1 MTPYPNHE
9 LCMANS
15 QPSHPADRDTRV
27 GHCQRDDVDV
37 YIGRD
42 RRDGELKHMNN
53 TPIGEG
59 GWLGNPYRL
68 EDGYSREE
76 SVQLFEED
84 LKDRIESEPEFRDA
98 LIDLYG
104 LVLGCWC
111 QELGEDEPS
120 CHGEIIATHVD
131 RLAAAGR
138 ETDV

>member
-1 MTPYPNHE
+1 
-9 LCMANS
+9 MANS
-15 QPSHPADRDTRV
+15 QPSQPTDRDTRV

-53 TPIGEG
+53 TPIEEG

-76 SVQLFEED
+76 SAQLFEED
-84 LKDRIESEPEFRDA
+84 LKDRIESDPEFRGA
-98 LIDLYG
+98 LIDLHG

-111 QELGEDEPS
+111 QKLDQDEPS
-120 CHGEIIATHVD
+120 CHGEIIAIHVD
-131 RLAAAGR
+131 RLAVEEG

>member
-1 MTPYPNHE
+1 
-9 LCMANS
+9 MANTDS
-15 QPSHPADRDTRV
+15 PNPADRDTQV

-42 RRDGELKHMNN
+42 RRNDELKHMNN
-53 TPIGEG
+53 TSIEEG

-84 LKDRIESEPEFRDA
+84 LVNRIETDPDFRRA
-98 LIDLYG
+98 LIDLHG

-111 QELGEDEPS
+111 QELDEDDPS
-120 CHGEIIATHVD
+120 CHGEIIVKHVD
-131 RLAAAGR
+131 RLATEDG
-138 ETDV
+138 ESYV

>member
-1 MTPYPNHE
+1 MPYPTHE
-9 LCMANS
+9 TNMANS
-15 QPSHPADRDTRV
+15 QPLQPNSQTRV

-53 TPIGEG
+53 TSIKVG

-68 EDGYSREE
+68 KDGYSREE
-76 SVQLFEED
+76 SAQLFEED
-84 LKDRIESEPEFRDA
+84 LKDRIESDPEFSDA
-98 LIDLYG
+98 LIDLHG

-111 QELGEDEPS
+111 QEVDEDEPS

-131 RLAAAGR
+131 RLAAAEG